1 MNRHIHK
8 LIEALFTDDDD
19 EMLRLF
25 IIQLTGLNTM
35 TIQEVLDLML
45 TIESEPDP
53 YWKNSRRNVIRPK
66 MIYEYKT

>member
-35 TIQEVLDLML
+35 TIQEVIDLML

-53 YWKNSRRNVIRPK
+53 YWKTVGV
-66 MIYEYKT
+66 T

>member
-35 TIQEVLDLML
+35 TIQEVIDLML

-53 YWKNSRRNVIRPK
+53 YWKNSMRNVIRPK